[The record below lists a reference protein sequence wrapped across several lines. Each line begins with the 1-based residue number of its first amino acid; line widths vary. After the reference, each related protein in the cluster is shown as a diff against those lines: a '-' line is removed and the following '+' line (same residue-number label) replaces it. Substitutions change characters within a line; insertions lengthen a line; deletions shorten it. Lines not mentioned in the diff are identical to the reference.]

1 MRRPNDLPEV
11 IITAPHS
18 RTRSS
23 SCKDSGGSILKYEA
37 FLYIHARLPS
47 GEFVALRMRRSD
59 GHILRCYQH
68 RRTGNACGLQAYRGQ
83 SSAATIL
90 SHRPISSCPNE

>member
-11 IITAPHS
+11 ITTAPHS
-18 RTRSS
+18 RIRSS
-23 SCKDSGGSILKYEA
+23 SCKDSGGSIKYDA

-47 GEFVALRMRRSD
+47 GESVALRMRLSD